1 MATTWLSCTT
11 SIIGTIT
18 TNICKFQRATLT
30 RIVNLLRNSLH
41 SLQDTYSI
49 RYFIHYNT
57 TVFCSCSLMF
67 KPTKALRNVE
77 EIVWRFSPYTCRTL
91 WKGYTNYFPFWHD
104 VKNVEDVVKEIR
116 LIITTRTEI
125 LPLSKCKPNGIAEGI
140 YKQLSQRWWRIEFV
154 FCKDTLSNFQ
164 IAHND
169 AEAYFA
175 TNSTK
180 WGHCIRCHFAIHDT
194 VPPSIGNDAFVWP
207 KQN

>member
-1 MATTWLSCTT
+1 MRESWSCDNNDNEGKPDHT
-11 SIIGTIT
+11 
-18 TNICKFQRATLT
+18 
-30 RIVNLLRNSLH
+30 VNSLQFTGH
-41 SLQDTYSI
+41 
-49 RYFIHYNT
+49 FIVHYNT

-77 EIVWRFSPYTCRTL
+77 EIVWRFFPYRTL

-125 LPLSKCKPNGIAEGI
+125 LPLPKCTPNGIAEGI

-164 IAHND
+164 IVHND